1 MKKGKS
7 IIDFVRIDLEQLE
20 EIAKKNNRNTSKQG
34 LTQLAYEIANNSFKY
49 LDKESFEQV
58 TNLEI

>member
-7 IIDFVRIDLEQLE
+7 IIDFANIELEQLE
-20 EIAKKNNRNTSKQG
+20 AIAKKNNRNTSKQG
-34 LTQLAYEIANNSFKY
+34 LIKLAVDIANNSFKY

-58 TNLEI
+58 TNLEV

>member
-7 IIDFVRIDLEQLE
+7 IIEFATIDLEQLE
-20 EIAKKNNRNTSKQG
+20 ATAKKNNRNTSKQG
-34 LTQLAYEIANNSFKY
+34 LIKLAVDIANNCLKY

-58 TNLEI
+58 TNLEV

>member
-7 IIDFVRIDLEQLE
+7 IIDFANIDLQHLE
-20 EIAKKNNRNTSKQG
+20 VIAKKNNRNTSKQG
-34 LTQLAYEIANNSFKY
+34 LIKLAVDIANNSFQY

-58 TNLEI
+58 TNLEV